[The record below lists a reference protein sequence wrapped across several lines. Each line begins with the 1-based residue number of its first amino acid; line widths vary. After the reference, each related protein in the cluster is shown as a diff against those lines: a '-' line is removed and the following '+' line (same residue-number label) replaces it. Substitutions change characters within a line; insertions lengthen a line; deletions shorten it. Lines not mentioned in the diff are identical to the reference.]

1 MKIASVHMAIWLFSL
16 LLFSYQ
22 HDAKAQVISDSI
34 QFHSESLGYYLAQGP
49 MKIGRNRV
57 EALTKNC
64 TRAWETYKMGK
75 QMESFGFLLISGGIA
90 CTAAALGG
98 HYFSE
103 QPISSTPLIFAGITM
118 VGLGI
123 PIGIGGVKKVKSFVF
138 IYNQDCIRQ

>member
-1 MKIASVHMAIWLFSL
+1 ML
-16 LLFSYQ
+16 LYCSHVKTQ
-22 HDAKAQVISDSI
+22 AQVISDSI
-34 QFHSESLGYYLAQGP
+34 QFHSDNFGYHLAQGP

-64 TRAWETYKMGK
+64 SRAWETYKMGK

-98 HYFSE
+98 HYFGE
-103 QPISSTPLIFAGITM
+103 QPLSSTPLIFAGITM

-123 PIGIGGVKKVKSFVF
+123 PIGYGGLNKVKSFVH
-138 IYNQDCIRQ
+138 IYNQDCLKR